1 MMNMAYKS
9 IGHHPK
15 GGYMTSEGYT
25 LHNLSGLDL
34 VIDIAG
40 IYFPLRSLTY
50 GIEHELIEEGQVG
63 THDPVALIESSH
75 RYTGTFTYASF
86 LVNGVNVFTHNDALA
101 LKKKLMKQSDEGS
114 SKYFDIYI
122 IEVQGPRTPTPD
134 MLSFE
139 QQIDMVMKNE
149 SRVGFVEA
157 LADCKVTKFNRDIPY
172 KDTVISSVDFK
183 YSFMLPTEGDE

>member
-1 MMNMAYKS
+1 
-9 IGHHPK
+9 
-15 GGYMTSEGYT
+15 
-25 LHNLSGLDL
+25 LLGL
-34 VIDIAG
+34 
-40 IYFPLRSLTY
+40 YFPLRSLTY

-86 LVNGVNVFTHNDALA
+86 LVNGVNVLTHNDALS

-149 SRVGFVEA
+149 SMVGFVEA

-172 KDTVISSVDFK
+172 KNTVVSSVDFK